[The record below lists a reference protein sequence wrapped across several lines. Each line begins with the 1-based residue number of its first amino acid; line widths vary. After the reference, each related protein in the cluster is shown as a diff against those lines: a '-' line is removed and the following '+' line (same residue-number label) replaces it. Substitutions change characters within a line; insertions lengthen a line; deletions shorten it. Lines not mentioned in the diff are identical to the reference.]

1 MTLPTGRKRIGL
13 DGRVLRP
20 EETVSPAAYRPEG
33 KGRGLHA
40 IVEKADP
47 WRNGKPV
54 PLDGPLKKATILLLW
69 FRIDDRPIEGSPLW
83 DRSAEIVAP
92 GLAVALR
99 GLAADA
105 HLVLNVRSDRDRFDH
120 VVDPP
125 TDRLEKLLS
134 RSFDWTFRAY
144 VGDNPNADRASSGRS
159 FKRERARDL
168 GKWSIV
174 IDECYDAG
182 AIEVWSSAYDAPNLA
197 GRIDLEEVNRSLAGI
212 DMTRFQP
219 TP

>member
-1 MTLPTGRKRIGL
+1 MTVPSGRKRIGL

-20 EETVSPAAYRPEG
+20 EETVSPAAYRPAG

-40 IVEKADP
+40 ILEKAEP

-54 PLDGPLKKATILLLW
+54 PLDGPLKKATIFLLW

-105 HLVLNVRSDRDRFDH
+105 HLVLNVRSDRDRVDH

-125 TDRLEKLLS
+125 VDGLEKLLS
-134 RSFDWTFRAY
+134 RYFDWTFRAY
-144 VGDNPNADRASSGRS
+144 VGDNPHAELAYDGRS
-159 FKRERARDL
+159 FKRERAHDL

-174 IDECYDAG
+174 IDECFDAG
-182 AIEVWSSAYDAPNLA
+182 AIEIWSCAYDAQNLA
-197 GRIDLEEVNRSLAGI
+197 ARIDLEKVNRSLAGV
-212 DMTRFQP
+212 DLAPF
-219 TP
+219 TPRS

>member
-54 PLDGPLKKATILLLW
+54 PLDGPLKKATILW